1 MAISKGINNNLKKM
15 IIKMKNRKF
24 KKKMI
29 KLIKSVNKKENKNIM
44 LKNKKM
50 KNF

>member
-1 MAISKGINNNLKKM
+1 M

>member
-1 MAISKGINNNLKKM
+1 MAISNGLNNNLKKM

>member
-1 MAISKGINNNLKKM
+1 M
-15 IIKMKNRKF
+15 ITKMKNRKF

-44 LKNKKM
+44 FKNKKM